1 MISPKNF
8 GWAGGTCSR
17 EENSVSDLITSG
29 LPTVGIRIPKSNVAR
44 EFIQHLTSRWRAS
57 ANLFKIIQ
65 PAPNMC
71 RTCFHQMMSLCLMM
85 GREVGIES
93 TIIKVNKGSLEIL
106 RPGLVSGSELQEI
119 ASKHG
124 FNTVYTNN
132 TDVRAPGMLEE
143 HYMPTKPLQVVC
155 SDSFDQAKEKY
166 QNIETYWFTLSDR
179 PEMAARELYQKM
191 REACEMNHPDCSL
204 WLNSNHL
211 NDELWKGIID
221 RLKKASTRFIK

>member
-1 MISPKNF
+1 MSDVFSPDDVF
-8 GWAGGTCSR
+8 VLDDEAC
-17 EENSVSDLITSG
+17 
-29 LPTVGIRIPKSNVAR
+29 
-44 EFIQHLTSRWRAS
+44 
-57 ANLFKIIQ
+57 
-65 PAPNMC
+65 
-71 RTCFHQMMSLCLMM
+71 
-85 GREVGIES
+85 EVGIES